1 MAEAP
6 KKPTESDHPAN
17 LDALAA
23 SEAHG
28 VVDTIERHRTKI
40 LAAIAISA
48 IVLCGV
54 LITAQLKRQKHL
66 AAASAYTSAVT
77 KGEIAA
83 LDGVLVEFPG
93 TVPAGNALLSKAEL
107 QIDQGKPADA
117 VATLERFLSEFST
130 HPRYAQGLFALANLH
145 HQSGDAQKAKEF
157 YEKVITAQ
165 PDGEL
170 SPLALIRL
178 GDLALEAGDKVTA
191 DARYQESFTLHPGN
205 PFFEYAEEKIA
216 LLKVGNPPEVDK
228 PAPPAPVEAPK
239 TEAPAPAP
247 AKPEAPKAATPAP
260 APAKPEAPKAATP
273 APAPAKSEAPKA
285 ATPAPAP
292 APAQ

>member
-6 KKPTESDHPAN
+6 QKPNESEEPAN

-28 VVDTIERHRTKI
+28 VVDTIDRHRTKI
-40 LAAIAISA
+40 LAFVALSA
-48 IVLCGV
+48 IVLCAV
-54 LITAQLKRQKHL
+54 LITGQLKKQKHL
-66 AAASAYTSAVT
+66 AAASAFTSAVT

-83 LDGVLVEFPG
+83 LDGVLVDFPG

-117 VATLERFLSEFST
+117 VATLDRFLADFSA

-145 HQSGDAQKAKEF
+145 HQSGESQKARDF
-157 YEKVITAQ
+157 YEKVIGAQ

-170 SPLALIRL
+170 TPLARIRL
-178 GDLALEAGDKVTA
+178 GDLALEAGDTETA

-205 PFFEYAEEKIA
+205 PFFSYAEEKIA
-216 LLKVGNPPEVDK
+216 LLKVGNPPQVDK
-228 PAPPAPVEAPK
+228 PAPPAPAEA
-239 TEAPAPAP
+239 TTTG
-247 AKPEAPKAATPAP
+247 TPAP

-273 APAPAKSEAPKA
+273 APAAAPAKPEAPKA
-285 ATPAPAP
+285 GTPPQ